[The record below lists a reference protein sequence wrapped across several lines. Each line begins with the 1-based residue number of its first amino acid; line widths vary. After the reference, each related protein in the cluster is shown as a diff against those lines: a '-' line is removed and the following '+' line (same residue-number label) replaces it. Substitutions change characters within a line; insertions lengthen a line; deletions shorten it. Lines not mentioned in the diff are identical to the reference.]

1 MLLSKKIDN
10 TILRIIRKYEHER
23 LNCHMEYKQVEMFK
37 SGKPSGMIMNS
48 TSEHDANE
56 KNTNIPYLS
65 KFHITSTDHHVIEIV
80 STYIKKLPDN
90 DSKKQLARIMINF
103 IMKSANL

>member
-1 MLLSKKIDN
+1 M
-10 TILRIIRKYEHER
+10 EH
-23 LNCHMEYKQVEMFK
+23 KQVEMFK
-37 SGKPSGMIMNS
+37 SCRPSGMIPHS
-48 TSEHDANE
+48 TSEHDMNE
-56 KNTNIPYLS
+56 KNSNNSLSS